1 MGIHRKSIGKPQN
14 YSNPE
19 ETKGKHY
26 ENHRKPWESDSN
38 LWETIGNDRKT
49 MGKRQELIGSWR
61 QPQENQLLA
70 DLIFQIPTAVTNVR
84 RAHTRA
90 YAELQKP
97 GPGLHR
103 ATSRVWPWRKIIGT
117 IWKRVRGNHEKPEES
132 YRKLYES
139 KAKPL
144 EKTIGTQSKAIG
156 KLQESVGNPQESI
169 ADQQENHW
177 ERIMFSTRAMLQ
189 I

>member
-1 MGIHRKSIGKPQN
+1 MRIHRKSIGRPQN

-38 LWETIGNDRKT
+38 LWGTIGNHRKT
-49 MGKRQELIGSWR
+49 MGKRQELIGNWR

-117 IWKRVRGNHEKPEES
+117 IWKRVNPYNYIENQR
-132 YRKLYES
+132 
-139 KAKPL
+139 
-144 EKTIGTQSKAIG
+144 KTIGKQ
-156 KLQESVGNPQESI
+156 QEYIIKIIRGYIWKQQEINGEPQENNRKTMRIHSHT
-169 ADQQENHW
+169 QEN
-177 ERIMFSTRAMLQ
+177 
-189 I
+189 

>member
-1 MGIHRKSIGKPQN
+1 M
-14 YSNPE
+14 
-19 ETKGKHY
+19 
-26 ENHRKPWESDSN
+26 
-38 LWETIGNDRKT
+38 
-49 MGKRQELIGSWR
+49 
-61 QPQENQLLA
+61 A

-117 IWKRVRGNHEKPEES
+117 IWKRVRGNHEKSEES
-132 YRKLYES
+132 YRKLHES

-144 EKTIGTQSKAIG
+144 DKNFWNPEQSHRKAIG
-156 KLQESVGNPQESI
+156 IRRKPIGIHSRSI
-169 ADQQENHW
+169 GKPLGKNNV
-177 ERIMFSTRAMLQ
+177 
-189 I
+189 